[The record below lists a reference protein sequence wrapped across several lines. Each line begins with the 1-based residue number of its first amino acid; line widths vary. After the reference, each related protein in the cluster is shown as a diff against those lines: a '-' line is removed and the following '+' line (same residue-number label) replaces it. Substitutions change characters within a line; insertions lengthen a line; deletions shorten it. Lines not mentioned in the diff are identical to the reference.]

1 MNSIFN
7 PYTTSKY
14 NSLGTGLGLNI
25 AYNCI
30 VNSNKGNIKVKNS
43 TYSYLNKQFTGAEFT
58 IYLDIISKN

>member
-30 VNSNKGNIKVKNS
+30 VNSNKGSIKVKI
-43 TYSYLNKQFTGAEFT
+43 LH
-58 IYLDIISKN
+58 IVI